1 MFVTKISYHQI
12 IFEEFVQNKKKRK
25 LSKMVLEIQFFVT
38 RSRVHV
44 PLG

>member
-1 MFVTKISYHQI
+1 MFATKISYHQI
-12 IFEEFVQNKKKRK
+12 IFEEFVQNKKRK
-25 LSKMVLEIQFFVT
+25 LSKMVLEIQFFAT